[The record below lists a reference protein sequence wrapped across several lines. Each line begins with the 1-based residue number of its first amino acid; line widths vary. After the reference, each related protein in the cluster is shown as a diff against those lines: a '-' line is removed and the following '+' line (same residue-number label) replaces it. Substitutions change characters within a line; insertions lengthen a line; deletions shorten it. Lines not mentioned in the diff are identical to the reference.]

1 MELHSTGGSVINRI
15 YGVTRDPET
24 KEYAIVTKFQN
35 GGNLRRLISENN
47 AELTWTK
54 VIDMLWRIANGLY
67 HIHRQNYHHKDF
79 HSGNILNSISDRIS
93 SVISDFG
100 TCRPANQSLSDKA
113 VYGVIPFV
121 APEVLRG
128 GKYTDKAD
136 VYGFG
141 MIMWEILSGE
151 PPFIDR
157 EYDQYLMRD
166 ICLNQLR
173 PPIPEYAPEPY
184 VTLMKQCWDPIPDNR
199 PTAKELFDQFY
210 DWCRILSDNDLNK
223 DYNDPEI
230 KSSFNKEREDQ
241 WKARL
246 AERAKN
252 PKPLKETHNLF
263 TSKRLDGM

>member
-1 MELHSTGGSVINRI
+1 LKFNGATAICVNRI

-24 KEYAIVTKFQN
+24 KEYAIVTQFQN
-35 GGNLRRLISENN
+35 GGNLRRLISEQL
-47 AELTWTK
+47 AQLTWGS
-54 VIDMLWRIANGLY
+54 VIWMLYNISKGLFG
-67 HIHRQNYHHKDF
+67 IHGQNYHHKDF
-79 HSGNILNSISDRIS
+79 HSGNILNSINNQYDIIQ

-100 TCRPANQSLSDKA
+100 MSRPANESSKDEA

-121 APEVLRG
+121 APEVLQG
-128 GKYTDKAD
+128 EKFTKAAD
-136 VYGFG
+136 VYGLG

-173 PPIPEYAPEPY
+173 PPIPKYAPEPY
-184 VTLMKQCWDPIPDNR
+184 ATLMQQCWDPISENR
-199 PTAKELFDQFY
+199 PDTYQLQKQVWKWY
-210 DWCRILSDNDLNK
+210 RVLSSDSSV
-223 DYNDPEI
+223 DPEI
-230 KSSFNKEREDQ
+230 KRAFNKERENQ

-246 AERAKN
+246 AEKAKN
-252 PKPLKETHNLF
+252 PQAIKPSHNLF

>member
-1 MELHSTGGSVINRI
+1 MS
-15 YGVTRDPET
+15 
-24 KEYAIVTKFQN
+24 
-35 GGNLRRLISENN
+35 
-47 AELTWTK
+47 
-54 VIDMLWRIANGLY
+54 
-67 HIHRQNYHHKDF
+67 
-79 HSGNILNSISDRIS
+79 
-93 SVISDFG
+93 
-100 TCRPANQSLSDKA
+100 RPANENSADET

-128 GKYTDKAD
+128 GKYTEKAD

-173 PPIPEYAPEPY
+173 PPILEYAPEPY
-184 VTLMKQCWDPIPDNR
+184 VTLMQQCWDPIPENR
-199 PTAKELFDQFY
+199 PNAYQLSDQFWKWWEILE
-210 DWCRILSDNDLNK
+210 DDSMDDDSIGDHRIK
-223 DYNDPEI
+223 WA
-230 KSSFNKEREDQ
+230 FKEEKEDE

-246 AERAKN
+246 AEKAKN
-252 PKPLKETHNLF
+252 PQPIKQSHNLF

>member
-1 MELHSTGGSVINRI
+1 MKFNCGSVNPI
-15 YGVTRDPET
+15 YGVTRDVET
-24 KEYAIVTKFQN
+24 NEYVIVTHFQN
-35 GGNLRRLISENN
+35 EGNLRRLISEKH
-47 AELTWTK
+47 AELTWK
-54 VIDMLWRIANGLY
+54 NVIFMLYNISFGLF
-67 HIHRQNYHHKDF
+67 HIHDRKYHHKDF
-79 HSGNILNSISDRIS
+79 HSGNILNSIINNDYFR

-100 TCRPANQSLSDKA
+100 MSCPANESSKDKA

-121 APEVLRG
+121 APEVLQG
-128 GKYTDKAD
+128 GEYTNKAD
-136 VYGFG
+136 VYGLG

-184 VTLMKQCWDPIPDNR
+184 VTLMQQFWDPVPENR
-199 PTAKELFDQFY
+199 PTADQLIDQFWQWY
-210 DWCRILSDNDLNK
+210 KISADDSMDD
-223 DYNDPEI
+223 DQEI
-230 KSSFNKEREDQ
+230 RRAFSKEREDE

-246 AERAKN
+246 AEKAVN
-252 PKPLKETHNLF
+252 PQPIKPSHNFF

>member
-1 MELHSTGGSVINRI
+1 MKFNGATAICVNRI

-24 KEYAIVTKFQN
+24 KEYAIVTQFQN
-35 GGNLRRLISENN
+35 GGNLRRLISEKH
-47 AELTWTK
+47 AQLTWK
-54 VIDMLWRIANGLY
+54 NVINMLYNISFGLSD
-67 HIHRQNYHHKDF
+67 IHNQKYHHKDF
-79 HSGNILNSISDRIS
+79 HSGNILNYISNDSIR

-100 TCRPANQSLSDKA
+100 MSGPTNESSKDKA

-121 APEVLRG
+121 APEVLQG
-128 GKYTDKAD
+128 GEYTNKAD
-136 VYGFG
+136 VYGLG

-184 VTLMKQCWDPIPDNR
+184 VTLMQQCWDPIPENR
-199 PTAKELFDQFY
+199 PTADQLRNQFL
-210 DWCRILSDNDLNK
+210 DWSEILDDDSMDDNQ
-223 DYNDPEI
+223 EI
-230 KSSFNKEREDQ
+230 RSAFNKEREDE

-246 AERAKN
+246 AEKAEN
-252 PKPLKETHNLF
+252 PQPIKPSHNLF